1 MLRAVVPLVRAGDT
15 IVDELVP
22 YRVPRSPPVVGTL
35 HRLPEPPAGLRG
47 IEPVRIDRRALQVI
61 HLPASEVGATDIP
74 PFALLIRCQYERTL
88 ARTNQNPHA
97 THPRLLS
104 EPPET
109 TACGARYL
117 VDRLWL
123 NSTTRADEISDLPD
137 FALAGCCRRARR
149 RFQPVSS
156 AGTRTAVYRKNS
168 VRTGQMFF
176 SPLTQRRCHVER

>member
-1 MLRAVVPLVRAGDT
+1 MPDAGELPGVLRAVVPLVRAGDSV
-15 IVDELVP
+15 VDELVP
-22 YRVPRSPPVVGTL
+22 DRIPRPAAVVGTL

-47 IEPVRIDRRALQVI
+47 IEPVRINRRTLQVV
-61 HLPASEVGATDIP
+61 HLPAREVGTTDVP
-74 PFALLIRCQYERTL
+74 PLALLIRCQYERTL

-123 NSTTRADEISDLPD
+123 NSTT
-137 FALAGCCRRARR
+137 
-149 RFQPVSS
+149 
-156 AGTRTAVYRKNS
+156 
-168 VRTGQMFF
+168 
-176 SPLTQRRCHVER
+176 